1 VTARPSVSP
10 TTAAPR
16 RLPGLELLRF
26 AAAFAVLIW
35 HYQHFF
41 YGNGRPR
48 GWLRSDQPF
57 YFPLRL
63 FYDFGSFGV
72 HVFWGISGFIF
83 FWLYRERIARRGVS
97 GRQFFVL
104 RLSRLYPL
112 HVVTL
117 VVVAVL
123 QLLYQAERGVPF
135 IYKYND
141 LKHFG
146 LHLLMANGWG
156 APNVYSFNGPTWSV
170 SLEVF
175 VYVAFFLLTRYVTSS
190 PVINVLLVA
199 AWPIAWHHGVRSLAF
214 DALVLFYAG
223 GLAALAMQRLART
236 RLARP
241 VGWLACLAAVVG
253 LLLLREVR
261 IHEPKHLPYALMAW
275 IPVAVYAAASEWVP
289 RAWAKGADVL
299 GSLTYASY
307 LVHFPLQVLI
317 MYVAARTGTTPPAR
331 NGAFLI
337 AYLATVL
344 TISFFVY
351 RRFELPM
358 QNYLREHLGARSR
371 AEMPAVEKADGPV
384 PA

>member
-1 VTARPSVSP
+1 VTA
-10 TTAAPR
+10 AATGR

-26 AAAFAVLIW
+26 GAAFAVLMW

-63 FYDFGSFGV
+63 FYDFGAFGV
-72 HVFWGISGFIF
+72 QVFWGISGFIF
-83 FWLYRERIARRGVS
+83 FWLYRDLIAARTVT

-112 HVVTL
+112 HVATL
-117 VVVAVL
+117 VLVALL
-123 QLLYQAERGVPF
+123 QIAYTRVHGGPF
-135 IYKYND
+135 IYKHND
-141 LKHFG
+141 WPHFG

-175 VYVAFFLLTRYVTSS
+175 VYIAFFLIARYLTTSWLLNVAL
-190 PVINVLLVA
+190 VI

-223 GLAALAMQRLART
+223 GLAALLMRPLMQSRAERAVT
-236 RLARP
+236 
-241 VGWLACLAAVVG
+241 WIACSGAVVG

-261 IHEPKHLPYALMAW
+261 IHEPTFLPYALMIW
-275 IPVAVYAAASEWVP
+275 IPIAVYAAACDWLP
-289 RAWAKGADVL
+289 RRLDRGADVL

-307 LVHFPLQVLI
+307 LLHFPLQVFT
-317 MYVAARTGTTPPAR
+317 MYVALRMGWTIPAR
-331 NGAFLI
+331 NGWFLI
-337 AYLATVL
+337 AYLTVTL
-344 TISFFVY
+344 TLSFFVY
-351 RRFELPM
+351 RLFEKPA
-358 QNYLREHLGARSR
+358 QNLLRRWLRAGRGSR
-371 AEMPAVEKADGPV
+371 APEPA